1 MTALIQRL
9 RKEEKGLTL
18 IELLAVIVIIG
29 VIAAIAVPL
38 ITGLINNTKENART
52 ATANQLL
59 EAAKLYSIANNNG
72 EIKDTVTLK
81 QLEDGEYIQKGLTD
95 PKDGKALSKTGTSVN
110 LNNLNTESGIVVTL
124 TLNDNK
130 PVTFTT
136 KDLKESKK
144 GSEGTGGT
152 GTPAEGTDEEG

>member
-38 ITGLINNTKENART
+38 ITGLINNTKDNARN
-52 ATANQLL
+52 ATANQIL

-72 EIKDTVTLK
+72 EVTGEVTLLTLTSNNYL
-81 QLEDGEYIQKGLTD
+81 QGNITD
-95 PKDGKALSKTGTSVN
+95 PKDGKALASGTTVN
-110 LNNLNTESGIVVTL
+110 LTNYGVEDAVVVTL
-124 TLNDNK
+124 AFDDKSTE
-130 PVTFTT
+130 TYTT
-136 KDLKESKK
+136 EQLKSGKK
-144 GSEGTGGT
+144 GKAGT
-152 GTPAEGTDEEG
+152 GTPAEGTEGGK

>member
-38 ITGLINNTKENART
+38 ITGLINNTKDNART

-95 PKDGKALSKTGTSVN
+95 PKDGKELSKDNTSVN
-110 LNNLNTESGIVVTL
+110 LDKLNIESEVVVTL
-124 TLNDNK
+124 TLNDGK

-136 KDLKESKK
+136 KDLKESNK
-144 GSEGTGGT
+144 GAEGS
-152 GTPAEGTDEEG
+152 TPATPPATK